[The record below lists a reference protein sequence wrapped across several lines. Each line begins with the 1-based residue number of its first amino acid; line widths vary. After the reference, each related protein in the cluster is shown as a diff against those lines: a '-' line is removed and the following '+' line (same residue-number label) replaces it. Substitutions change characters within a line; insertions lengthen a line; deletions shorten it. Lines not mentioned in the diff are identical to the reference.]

1 MHVYKRKQWGEVNIF
16 YKCDLDIIVQ
26 FGTGRFFGS
35 GAETLQICLFLQH

>member
-1 MHVYKRKQWGEVNIF
+1 
-16 YKCDLDIIVQ
+16 VQ